1 MPLSKNLSS
10 RRSFNIGG
18 GGSNAKYYELPNNNN
33 GEGSNNNR
41 KLSNNFESE
50 NPFPIN
56 MKEGG
61 GIPEQ
66 IETRKSN
73 ASK

>member
-10 RRSFNIGG
+10 RRSFNIG

-41 KLSNNFESE
+41 KLSNNFEGD
-50 NPFPIN
+50 NPFPIK
-56 MKEGG
+56 MKDGER
-61 GIPEQ
+61 IPE
-66 IETRKSN
+66 
-73 ASK
+73 